1 MLSIEPEPWGCA
13 RCNIA
18 AIAAT
23 TAMITMPMT
32 TILAGGRL
40 RLAVPNSSP
49 MLNCVPESGGGAAEV
64 AAGAG
69 GVGTAAGG
77 GAGEPAGVSSGMVD
91 LYAGQILHASA

>member
-77 GAGEPAGVSSGMVD
+77 GAGGPAGGSFGQGD
-91 LYAGQILHASA
+91 PYARPNLHPL

>member
-49 MLNCVPESGGGAAEV
+49 MLNCVPESGGGVAAV

-69 GVGTAAGG
+69 GAGAAAGG
-77 GAGEPAGVSSGMVD
+77 GAGEAGGGLLGKGG
-91 LYAGQILHASA
+91 LYAGKIYKL